1 MKWTAV
7 KYWSNRCWCQ
17 WSDCI
22 RSYQKTTVSSAR
34 NVFLIILPS
43 SDNIILSSFIGNS
56 WTVDQGFRAN
66 AMIRL
71 SRVLD
76 INNIKR
82 ARYTLQI
89 TLCALFIK
97 LGEAVFICEAD
108 LSSYDW
114 LTQKLKNNTSF
125 LYWKCI
131 IDLQIKVLL
140 FVCSICEGNFKL
152 QVEVLYRL
160 LSWYFIYDHY
170 KYAHLLTIH
179 WFDLY
184 TIETK
189 FSDIY
194 NFLLKGNFS
203 FQKSYRKFSVVDLN
217 QIYEQNNK
225 LIKGCGGASDLLN
238 KVSDSALVYWET
250 FSPEFICIT
259 AAFEDCLDRNVILAE
274 SSTNHNEDSQ
284 PFRKR
289 FFSDVNR
296 LIKCITVNPFML
308 DHFTKL
314 KSMVDDLKATGE
326 KQLETFASD
335 RLVMSKVPISQKS
348 TLNKMKIWNSSYTGQ
363 LKCNF
368 KLWRTVWPWN

>member
-1 MKWTAV
+1 
-7 KYWSNRCWCQ
+7 
-17 WSDCI
+17 
-22 RSYQKTTVSSAR
+22 
-34 NVFLIILPS
+34 
-43 SDNIILSSFIGNS
+43 
-56 WTVDQGFRAN
+56 
-66 AMIRL
+66 MIRL

-238 KVSDSALVYWET
+238 KVDDSAPILWET
-250 FSPEFICIT
+250 CSPEIARVILEFK
-259 AAFEDCLDRNVILAE
+259 DCRDRNEVLAK
-274 SSTNHNEDSQ
+274 SSDKQHQDS
-284 PFRKR
+284 FYFHER
-289 FFSDVNR
+289 FSFDVNR
-296 LIKCITVNPFML
+296 LIKCTTVNQFIQ
-308 DHFTKL
+308 DHLTKL
-314 KSMVDDLKATGE
+314 N
-326 KQLETFASD
+326 
-335 RLVMSKVPISQKS
+335 
-348 TLNKMKIWNSSYTGQ
+348 NKK
-363 LKCNF
+363 
-368 KLWRTVWPWN
+368 